1 MTLVTFG
8 ILRGVAKV
16 RSIAVPRFTS
26 TYLRP
31 LVSAV
36 ALICSCSKMTIL
48 RTSPRVRPLLSVR
61 LSHSGSAN
69 ALGAERQPLVA

>member
-36 ALICSCSKMTIL
+36 ALISQLLQDDHLAHFSKGAPPSL
-48 RTSPRVRPLLSVR
+48 RQAIPFRFR
-61 LSHSGSAN
+61 
-69 ALGAERQPLVA
+69 